1 MHFFLGLLRNGN
13 QTPKM
18 KHIINSV
25 VLMIVMVQSHAQ
37 FSHGSIPLTIE
48 KKLKHIESVPFDQ
61 IIVLDNRFDSTNF
74 LMAEVILKK
83 PEMDGFS
90 LPASKEIRKYLEKA
104 IAPFSKEKGTVY
116 INLKQLR
123 FGNLRSISGTLFFAA
138 DVYLV
143 KEEKLIKIFSAK
155 KEYSF
160 HRTYNR
166 TITLAL
172 NNLIEEVSKNYYLQ
186 NKTPL
191 DTFTLEEV
199 NKNVRE
205 DWGSYAIIKQNNYED
220 GIYKTLN
227 DFKDNKVDFVSL
239 FLKCNLSLIVFIILF
254 FSKKIN
260 MLGQMG
266 SLRMCMQ

>member
-1 MHFFLGLLRNGN
+1 
-13 QTPKM
+13 
-18 KHIINSV
+18 
-25 VLMIVMVQSHAQ
+25 MIVMVQSHAQ

-48 KKLKHIESVPFDQ
+48 KKLKHIDRVPFDQ

-74 LMAEVILKK
+74 LIAEVILKK

-90 LPASKEIRKYLEKA
+90 LPASKKIRKYLEKA
-104 IAPFSKEKGTVY
+104 IAPFSKEKRTVY

-205 DWGSYAIIKQNNYED
+205 DWASYAIIKQNNYED

-227 DFKDNKVDFVSL
+227 DFKDNKVDSSL
-239 FLKCNLSLIVFIILF
+239 VFKMQFEPDSFYHIIF
-254 FSKKIN
+254 F
-260 MLGQMG
+260 
-266 SLRMCMQ
+266 